1 MVLAELGGKLRD
13 SLRRLQQG
21 AAGASA
27 SALSS
32 EVVAA
37 ILSDIAR
44 ALIEADVNI
53 KLVSQLRNNIQQKVE
68 KYIADNMDSTKGG
81 AAASAGSIRQMQQQ
95 QQLSKLVQRAVVDE
109 LTNLLKPKQPSKK
122 KGGSSSNTAFQMKRG
137 KSNIVL
143 FVGLQG
149 AGKTTTI
156 AKFASYYQRRGWKT
170 AMVCADTFRAGAF
183 DQLKQNATKLRIPFY
198 GSYTE
203 PDPVLIAERGVK
215 QFEKDRYE
223 LILVDT
229 SGRHK
234 QQAELFDE
242 MREIAAVVHPDNTI
256 LVMDGT
262 QGQAVYDQAKAFH
275 ETVPVGA
282 VIITKLDGHAKGG
295 GALSAVA
302 ATNSPVIFTGSGE
315 HFDDM
320 EPFHAESFVSKLLGF
335 GDLRGLMEAMKGG
348 DDQDDKNK
356 QEELMQ
362 KIIQKGQFTL
372 RDMYNQFEKILNM
385 GPLNTLAGMIP
396 GMPDYLSGA
405 AGGDQEHRLRKFMVI
420 MDSMSNAELDGKID
434 MHKKYDSDIEKR
446 IRRIAA
452 GSGTHPNE
460 VKMLLLSHRQF
471 ESVMGKLGKSG
482 ALAGAGAGAANPKQ
496 AAQVAAQMRKNP
508 SLIHQRLNQMDP
520 RIIQQ
525 MGGREKAL
533 SMMQQFAQSGGFPS
547 AGGGGG
553 GMMPNP
559 SNWDAMNA
567 MFSPGG
573 MPAGAG
579 GAMPPNMAPGGMD
592 MQQLMQMAQSMGMGG
607 MMSGGGPTASGT
619 RR

>member
-1 MVLAELGGKLRD
+1 
-13 SLRRLQQG
+13 
-21 AAGASA
+21 
-27 SALSS
+27 
-32 EVVAA
+32 
-37 ILSDIAR
+37 
-44 ALIEADVNI
+44 
-53 KLVSQLRNNIQQKVE
+53 
-68 KYIADNMDSTKGG
+68 
-81 AAASAGSIRQMQQQ
+81 
-95 QQLSKLVQRAVVDE
+95 
-109 LTNLLKPKQPSKK
+109 
-122 KGGSSSNTAFQMKRG
+122 
-137 KSNIVL
+137 
-143 FVGLQG
+143 
-149 AGKTTTI
+149 
-156 AKFASYYQRRGWKT
+156 
-170 AMVCADTFRAGAF
+170 
-183 DQLKQNATKLRIPFY
+183 
-198 GSYTE
+198 
-203 PDPVLIAERGVK
+203 
-215 QFEKDRYE
+215 
-223 LILVDT
+223 
-229 SGRHK
+229 
-234 QQAELFDE
+234 
-242 MREIAAVVHPDNTI
+242 
-256 LVMDGT
+256 
-262 QGQAVYDQAKAFH
+262 
-275 ETVPVGA
+275 
-282 VIITKLDGHAKGG
+282 
-295 GALSAVA
+295 
-302 ATNSPVIFTGSGE
+302 
-315 HFDDM
+315 
-320 EPFHAESFVSKLLGF
+320 
-335 GDLRGLMEAMKGG
+335 
-348 DDQDDKNK
+348 
-356 QEELMQ
+356 
-362 KIIQKGQFTL
+362 
-372 RDMYNQFEKILNM
+372 M

>member
-32 EVVAA
+32 EDVAA

-109 LTNLLKPKQPSKK
+109 LTNLLKPKQPSKT

-385 GPLNTLAGMIP
+385 GPLNKLAGMIP